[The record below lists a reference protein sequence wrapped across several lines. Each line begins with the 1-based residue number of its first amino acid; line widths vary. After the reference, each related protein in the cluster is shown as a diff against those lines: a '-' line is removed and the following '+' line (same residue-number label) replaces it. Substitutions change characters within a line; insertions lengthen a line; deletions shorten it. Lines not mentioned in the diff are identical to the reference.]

1 MKIQILEVHL
11 KSIDQG
17 EGSEWC
23 ERMFKEIGSHLKWCK
38 DEVYDVRS
46 VDMNKVRVCHWETRR
61 RSKKKGKKER
71 KMRIKMIK
79 TTITKG
85 VQL

>member
-23 ERMFKEIGSHLKWCK
+23 NRMFKEIGSHLKWCK

-46 VDMNKVRVCHWETRR
+46 MDTNKVESITRR
-61 RSKKKGKKER
+61 PEEDQKKR
-71 KMRIKMIK
+71 KKMIA
-79 TTITKG
+79 KG